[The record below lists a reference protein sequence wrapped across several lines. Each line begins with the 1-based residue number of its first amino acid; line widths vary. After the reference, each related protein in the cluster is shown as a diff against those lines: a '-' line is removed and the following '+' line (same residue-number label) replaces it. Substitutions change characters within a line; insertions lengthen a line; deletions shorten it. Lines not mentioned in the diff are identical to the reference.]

1 MARADLKYIIGFE
14 TNDSDVVM
22 ATKRLKQLQDQVKF
36 LDNQQKQGVISA
48 NIMRKGQK
56 QLNDEIAR
64 LRSATQKGGQAL
76 RDYITQVDKG
86 GKALRRKEIAAQQA
100 GYQVQDFIVQVQ
112 GGTNPLVAFSQ
123 QASQLAGFFAGP
135 WGAMIGL
142 GIAAVSGLVMAFSA
156 AGRASKELKENLEK
170 DIDSMN
176 EKLRELYTGLN
187 PMQQKLTDALAAARA
202 EEEKALTDFNNRFE
216 SLARMGVHPA
226 DMGMGAEEGRIEKT
240 AAAVREAQEALDLY
254 NSKLKEIKDTE
265 AARAREEKE
274 RQKIASDTA
283 AALAEQ
289 AAADKAAA
297 ADAEARR
304 QAAEKL
310 LENFGIQLKNRGAVV
325 GLEGESLLLAQQRVE
340 KETILRQ
347 LAAQGKDISDYEVQ
361 VLLRKLG
368 LQHQAEVTEYRINK
382 AKKDNLE
389 AEREAKRLAA
399 ENLRR
404 LQQETQHLDDLASY
418 MGKSFEDAL
427 VGIVDGTSSVKD
439 AFRSMAADII
449 RQLYRVLVVQQMV
462 GSFDFATGEGSGLAG
477 FIGGLF
483 KRENGGPVSAGTP
496 YLVGERGPELF
507 VPSSNGNVMSN
518 KETMGGTTVVQNINI
533 STGVQQTVRAE
544 IRQMMPQI
552 AQSAKAA
559 VVDGKRRGGSYGRAL
574 A

>member
-36 LDNQQKQGVISA
+36 LENQQKQGVISA

-170 DIDSMN
+170 DVDSMN

-187 PMQQKLTDALAAARA
+187 PMQQKLSDALAAARA
-202 EEEKALTDFNNRFE
+202 EEEKALLDFNRRFE

-226 DMGMGAEEGRIEKT
+226 DMGMGIENRRMKKT
-240 AAAVREAQEALDLY
+240 AAAVKEAQENLDLY
-254 NSKLKEIKDTE
+254 NSKLQQIRDTE
-265 AARAREEKE
+265 AEQAREKKE
-274 RQKIASDTA
+274 LAKIASDTA

-297 ADAEARR
+297 EDAEARR

-310 LENFGIQLKNRGAVV
+310 LENFGIQLKNRGAIV

-404 LQQETQHLDDLASY
+404 LQQETQYLDDLASY

-496 YLVGERGPELF
+496 YLVGEKGPELF

-518 KETMGGTTVVQNINI
+518 KQTMGGTTVVQNINI
-533 STGVQQTVRAE
+533 STGVQQTVRNE
-544 IRQMMPQI
+544 IRQMMPMI
-552 AQSAKAA
+552 AESAKSA
-559 VVDGKRRGGSYGRAL
+559 VADGKRRGGNYGRAM